1 MGLKKIERKSEE
13 FKKQAI
19 ERMRACGNIGE
30 LSKELGVARR
40 SLYNW
45 KAEQRAA
52 AEPRSSEQNLRR
64 ENERLK
70 KSLAERVLE
79 VDFFEGA
86 LRRIEEGRRQSNG
99 SGETPSTPKSGK

>member
-1 MGLKKIERKSEE
+1 MSQRKWKRRDKE
-13 FKKQAI
+13 FKKLAV
-19 ERMRACGNIGE
+19 ERMGTCGNIGE
-30 LSKELGVARR
+30 LSAELGVARR

-45 KAEQRAA
+45 QAEQRAG
-52 AEPRSSEQNLRR
+52 AEPPITEQNLRR

-86 LRRIEEGRRQSNG
+86 LRRIEEGRRQSKG
-99 SGETPSTPKSGK
+99 SGEMPSTSKSGR